1 MSVYDRTYSAQIA
14 PCSADWREAIH
25 NGIDVVDDGRR
36 WTESIA
42 ENAFLPT
49 TKPVPV
55 LLSHD
60 EAKPVGEV
68 IVRIAHKGWF
78 HVDFKLN
85 ASKLHSCIAADR
97 LKVGTPVSIGFRTLG
112 HDKSLAEKGVM
123 RHTLVRFD
131 ELSILRADEIPA
143 YRGAKITSIYEP
155 KPKPATRT
163 TPKPAARATA
173 AVPTGEVFYGAGPY
187 GGGSAVITRRD
198 HKAEAE
204 DAELRRRL
212 DWAERHCGRADFE
225 LILTNLKIELGY
237 ESDLMRHRMRGVAA

>member
-14 PCSADWREAIH
+14 PCSADWREAIR

-60 EAKPVGEV
+60 ESKPAGEV
-68 IVRIAHKGWF
+68 LVRIAHKGWF
-78 HVDFKLN
+78 HVDFKLD
-85 ASKLHSCIAADR
+85 ASKLLACVAADR
-97 LKVGTPVSIGFRTLG
+97 LRVGAPVSIGFRTLK
-112 HDKSLAEKGVM
+112 HDEQLAKSGVM
-123 RHTLVRFD
+123 RHTLARFD
-131 ELSILRADEIPA
+131 ELSILGPGEIGA
-143 YRGAKITSIYEP
+143 YRGAKITRIYEP

-163 TPKPAARATA
+163 TSKPSRAARKPTP
-173 AVPTGEVFYGAGPY
+173 AVPAGTVFYGASPY

-212 DWAERHCGRADFE
+212 DWAEQHQGRVDFE
-225 LILTNLKIELGY
+225 LILTNLRLELGY
-237 ESDLMRHRMRGVAA
+237 ESRLHLRR